1 MREISGKTVL
11 CALLGNPTEHSLSPL
26 IHNSLAEA
34 IKTDMAYT
42 TFCVENDRLG
52 EAVAGAYA
60 LGIKGMNVTVPYKEA
75 VMEHLVGV
83 DPIAKAIG
91 AVNTL
96 VRTDGG
102 YYGYNTDILGFIREL
117 NEFGFDIKDR
127 DVVIFGAG
135 GVARAICFACAKEGA
150 SRIFILNRTLEKA
163 QAIAKDADAYFG
175 FDEKTRVIPESI
187 DNSENLDTEDFLLV
201 QTTNV
206 GMYPKNGEVILEES
220 VLYEKAAFG
229 FDVIYNPFDTV
240 FMKKLRRKDKRAV
253 NGLQMLLYQA
263 IESYKMWFDDTTVSN
278 ETERDIYDKLKE
290 ALYPVDKEELAVKDQ
305 IKGNII
311 LTGFMGSGKTTL
323 GKWIARHTE
332 RTLVDTD
339 REIEAKHGI
348 TIREIFETKGEE
360 VFRQMETDYLK
371 ELARSGKR
379 NLIISIGGG
388 TPLRKENRALLK
400 KIGTVV
406 YLRASSEEL
415 MRRLRYDTRRP
426 LLQGKDGE
434 ERKELIEKML
444 SERDRIYMEAADIVV
459 ITDRVYFPRLFRII
473 QKKYVSG
480 LKYKKNRHKNGT
492 GGYKYRGDNG
502 QPGGFRQNNYTP
514 SYRQKNGSHD
524 TPYHR
529 RYRDYNSSYQ

>member
-1 MREISGKTVL
+1 
-11 CALLGNPTEHSLSPL
+11 
-26 IHNSLAEA
+26 
-34 IKTDMAYT
+34 
-42 TFCVENDRLG
+42 
-52 EAVAGAYA
+52 
-60 LGIKGMNVTVPYKEA
+60 
-75 VMEHLVGV
+75 
-83 DPIAKAIG
+83 
-91 AVNTL
+91 
-96 VRTDGG
+96 
-102 YYGYNTDILGFIREL
+102 
-117 NEFGFDIKDR
+117 
-127 DVVIFGAG
+127 
-135 GVARAICFACAKEGA
+135 
-150 SRIFILNRTLEKA
+150 
-163 QAIAKDADAYFG
+163 
-175 FDEKTRVIPESI
+175 
-187 DNSENLDTEDFLLV
+187 
-201 QTTNV
+201 
-206 GMYPKNGEVILEES
+206 
-220 VLYEKAAFG
+220 
-229 FDVIYNPFDTV
+229 
-240 FMKKLRRKDKRAV
+240 
-253 NGLQMLLYQA
+253 
-263 IESYKMWFDDTTVSN
+263 
-278 ETERDIYDKLKE
+278 
-290 ALYPVDKEELAVKDQ
+290 
-305 IKGNII
+305 
-311 LTGFMGSGKTTL
+311 MGSGKTTL

-379 NLIISIGGG
+379 DLIISIGGG

-473 QKKYVSG
+473 QNKYVSG